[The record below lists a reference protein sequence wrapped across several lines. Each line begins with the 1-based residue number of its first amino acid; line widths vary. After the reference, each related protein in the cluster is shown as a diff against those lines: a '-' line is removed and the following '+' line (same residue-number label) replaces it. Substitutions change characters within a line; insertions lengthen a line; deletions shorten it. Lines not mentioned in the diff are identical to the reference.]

1 MKYVLPVFT
10 SNKVKIFDIL
20 YLNGQCLSRRS
31 LKFRKRN
38 LKAYVKEIK
47 GRLEYVAEYEGK
59 TVDDVRKR
67 LDDVMENRGEGLILK
82 HPGSEYVLNGRT
94 KDWVKVKPEYMD
106 NMGETVDVLVIGS
119 RLSIQSYLTN

>member
-20 YLNGQCLSRRS
+20 YLNGQCLARRS

-119 RLSIQSYLTN
+119 RLSIQSYSTN

>member
-10 SNKVKIFDIL
+10 SNKVQIFDIL
-20 YLNGQCLSRRS
+20 YLNGQCLARRS